1 MLIGLILGDLQVLGE
16 ACVSSLARIITV
28 CPQEAAVEHPAQ
40 ECGCRDAVG
49 YGSLCAV
56 EMEAHPDA
64 MGLYTA
70 ILYHLCGSDV
80 WQLVGATSACSAFL
94 TQCSTLSLLLSAS
107 HLNMMRS
114 LAIDSFSAP
123 RQSFIFWIC
132 AGASIFL

>member
-64 MGLYTA
+64 VGLCTA
-70 ILYHLCGSDV
+70 ILYHLCSSDV

-94 TQCSTLSLLLSAS
+94 AALLHTLNLLPSIKLEHDALS
-107 HLNMMRS
+107 RY
-114 LAIDSFSAP
+114 
-123 RQSFIFWIC
+123 
-132 AGASIFL
+132 